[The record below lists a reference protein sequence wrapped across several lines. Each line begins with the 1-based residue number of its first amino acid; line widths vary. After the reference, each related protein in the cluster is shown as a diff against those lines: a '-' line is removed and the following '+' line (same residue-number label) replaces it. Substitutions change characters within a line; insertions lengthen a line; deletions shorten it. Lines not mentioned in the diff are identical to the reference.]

1 MEKNNKDIIN
11 NVEVQENNKS
21 NEHTDFVTSYF
32 SWIELEE
39 QKKIA
44 NKLNKIGKK
53 SSKDNK

>member
-1 MEKNNKDIIN
+1 MEKN